1 MENYVISE
9 KYDFLSNYICLM
21 NQLNKVCTFL
31 CNQTFK
37 YILHTILNKKSLVP
51 LILKIR
57 TSKNIPL
64 FLKKT
69 QFKKIT
75 FL

>member
-1 MENYVISE
+1 MEIYVISE
-9 KYDFLSNYICLM
+9 KHDFLSNYICLL
-21 NQLNKVCTFL
+21 NQIKKVCTYIY
-31 CNQTFK
+31 NQTFK

-69 QFKKIT
+69 RFKK
-75 FL
+75 

>member
-9 KYDFLSNYICLM
+9 KHDVLSNYICLL
-21 NQLNKVCTFL
+21 NQRNKVCTFL
-31 CNQTFK
+31 YSKTFK

-69 QFKKIT
+69 RFKKIT